1 MVSWFWL
8 GCYSAEGSITG
19 WTWLTDG
26 NEQLTATNTTTTT
39 NTPHTTNRLNYTL
52 KGNRIKVIS
61 VEMFQTEQL
70 KTKTLNNN

>member
-1 MVSWFWL
+1 MVSWFRL
-8 GCYSAEGSITG
+8 SCSSAEGSITG
-19 WTWLTDG
+19 WTRLTDG